1 MRKAALITAYV
12 CAIFL
17 LAAPGCTEIRAL
29 RISLPRKASQT
40 AAAASNERNSVSK
53 PTAENNAFAY

>member
-40 AAAASNERNSVSK
+40 AAAASNERNSV
-53 PTAENNAFAY
+53 